1 MPSAPGGRRSG
12 PAAAVGPAAAAAV
25 AAAVDVALAQVAA
38 QPERLRAA
46 GSGVREAPRAV
57 GGRHVGGHTGASR
70 ASPLHAPGASLAVMN
85 ASPRASMARRQEDL
99 LTPRGWQAAPSEV
112 PAPVANTPLK
122 ATCGAMAHQKM
133 SA

>member
-46 GSGVREAPRAV
+46 GSGVREAPRLWAA
-57 GGRHVGGHTGASR
+57 GTWEGT
-70 ASPLHAPGASLAVMN
+70 PE
-85 ASPRASMARRQEDL
+85 PRARRHYTHLE
-99 LTPRGWQAAPSEV
+99 RAWSF
-112 PAPVANTPLK
+112 
-122 ATCGAMAHQKM
+122 
-133 SA
+133 

>member
-12 PAAAVGPAAAAAV
+12 PAAAEGPAAAAAV

-57 GGRHVGGHTGASR
+57 GGRHVGGWVRVVVVPAFAST
-70 ASPLHAPGASLAVMN
+70 
-85 ASPRASMARRQEDL
+85 ARR
-99 LTPRGWQAAPSEV
+99 G
-112 PAPVANTPLK
+112 
-122 ATCGAMAHQKM
+122 
-133 SA
+133 